1 MTSFGPWLKPTLLG
15 PLLTTW
21 GLTTLGSVLV
31 GMHALSGGRF
41 DNWLV
46 GMLVASFFGAGLG
59 VLLVAIDVL
68 LLRAKLRSL
77 PTGAR
82 AWISSLLSPLGVFF
96 IWSLPFLPPPESVAG
111 TVLFIVAP
119 MTAACFGARMLF
131 GAKPSAA
138 AG

>member
-1 MTSFGPWLKPTLLG
+1 MTSFGDWLKPTLLG

-46 GMLVASFFGAGLG
+46 GMLAASFFGAALG
-59 VLLVAIDVL
+59 VLLIGVDVL
-68 LLRAKLRSL
+68 LLKAKMRAL

-96 IWSLPFLPPPESVAG
+96 IWSLPFFSPPESVLG
-111 TVLFIVAP
+111 GVLFIVGP
-119 MTAACFGARMLF
+119 MSTACLGARMLF

-138 AG
+138 T

>member
-1 MTSFGPWLKPTLLG
+1 MTSFGDWLKPTLLG

-21 GLTTLGSVLV
+21 ALTTLGSVLV
-31 GMHALSGGRF
+31 GMYELSGGRF

-59 VLLVAIDVL
+59 VLLIGFDVL
-68 LLRAKLRSL
+68 LLKAKMRSL

-96 IWSLPFLPPPESVAG
+96 IWSLPFLPPPQSVFG
-111 TVLFIVAP
+111 TVVFIVGP
-119 MTAACFGARMLF
+119 MSAACFGARMLF

-138 AG
+138 S